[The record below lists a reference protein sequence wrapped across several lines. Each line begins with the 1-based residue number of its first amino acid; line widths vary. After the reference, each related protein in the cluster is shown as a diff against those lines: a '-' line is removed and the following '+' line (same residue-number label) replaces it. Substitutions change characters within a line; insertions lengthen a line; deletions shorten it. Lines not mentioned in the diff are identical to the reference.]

1 MDVRETEEDILADLH
16 ELGDPVLQYGYLVAC
31 AGDAEPYPE
40 SLRDDEHLVRECQ
53 VKTWIDVR
61 LLDDGTVRLVG
72 DSESIAIRGALALLE
87 ELFDGRRP
95 KELVGY
101 TCGLLVDEAFA
112 RHFTKIQLRGLEAVV
127 DRIAGGT
134 TPRKER

>member
-16 ELGDPVLQYGYLVAC
+16 ELDDPVLQYAYLVAC
-31 AGDAEPYPE
+31 AGDAEPYPD

-53 VKTWIDVR
+53 VKTWIDAR
-61 LLDDGTVRLVG
+61 HHADGAVRLVG

-95 KELVGY
+95 EELAGY
-101 TCGLLVDEAFA
+101 PCGLLDDEAFA
-112 RHFTKIQLRGLEAVV
+112 RHFTKTQLRGLEAIV
-127 DRIAGGT
+127 
-134 TPRKER
+134 RKMIGRQTAT